1 MTASFV
7 AGRVSENAATP
18 RRPHK
23 KAADDVDGAI
33 VPLLIALSLG
43 FMKDDNSTLRVGQLL
58 RSLVQTASPGARL
71 PSVRE
76 LQKLHRISPLTVRHA
91 MAPLISEGLI
101 EARPGQGTFVRASVP
116 PTTTQNDRAWQSVV
130 LGPGRPRSEELMDLI
145 ALPAAD
151 VIPLSCGYLPLELQ
165 ATGALTAALN
175 RASRRPAIWD
185 RMDVG
190 GQESLRQWFGKE
202 LHPSISPNDVLI
214 CPGSQAALATT
225 FRALTQPGEAILME
239 SPTYIGAMAA
249 AHAAGLRLVPVPTDH
264 EGVRPELLEEA
275 LRASGAK
282 VFYCQP
288 RHSNPTGAVLSAS
301 RRVAVLD
308 AVTRAGAFLIEDDWA
323 RDLDLEGI
331 TPAPLAT
338 SDPDGHVIYI
348 RSLTKPVAAGLRI
361 SALIARGAVRARL
374 KACRTTDD
382 FFVAGPLQ
390 EAALQLV
397 SSTSWS
403 RHLRVMRTELRMRRD
418 ALVAAIKD
426 TLPAATLPA
435 IPNGG
440 FHLWVKLPDSLSDI
454 DIARAALQRGVLVS
468 PGSHWYPA
476 EAPTPSL
483 RLTFAAAPPEE
494 LRRGVVLLAS
504 VMDRAGQ

>member
-1 MTASFV
+1 MITASFV

-18 RRPHK
+18 RMPQN
-23 KAADDVDGAI
+23 KAVDGLDAAI
-33 VPLLIALSLG
+33 GLTLIALSLM
-43 FMKDDNSTLRVGQLL
+43 FMKNDNSTTRVIQSLRA
-58 RSLVQTASPGARL
+58 LVDSAAPGARL

-76 LQKLHRISPLTVRHA
+76 LQKLHGISPLTVRHA

-101 EARPGQGTFVRASVP
+101 EARPGQGTFVRARVTLATRP
-116 PTTTQNDRAWQSVV
+116 EDRAWQSVV
-130 LGPGRPRSEELMDLI
+130 LGAGRPRSEDLMGLI

-151 VIPLSCGYLPLELQ
+151 AIPLSCGYLPLELQ
-165 ATGALTAALN
+165 ATGALTAALG

-190 GQESLRQWFGKE
+190 GQESLRQWFARE
-202 LHPSISPNDVLI
+202 LHPSIAPNDVLI

-225 FRALTQPGEAILME
+225 FRALTQPGDAILME
-239 SPTYIGAMAA
+239 SPTYIGALAA
-249 AHAAGLRLVPVPTDH
+249 AHAAGLRLVPVPTDN

-288 RHSNPTGAVLSAS
+288 RHSNPTGTVLDAN
-301 RRVAVLD
+301 RRVAVLEVV
-308 AVTRAGAFLIEDDWA
+308 ARAGVFLIEDDWA
-323 RDLDLEGI
+323 RDLDLEGS
-331 TPAPLAT
+331 TPAPLAA

-348 RSLTKPVAAGLRI
+348 RSLTKPAAAGLRI
-361 SALIARGAVRARL
+361 AALIARGAVRARL

-397 SSTSWS
+397 SSPSWA
-403 RHLRVMRTELRMRRD
+403 RHLRAMRAELRMRRD
-418 ALVAAIKD
+418 ALVAAIRE
-426 TLPAATLPA
+426 TLPAAALTV

-440 FHLWVKLPDSLSDI
+440 FHLWVRLPEGLSDI
-454 DIARAALQRGVLVS
+454 DVARAALQRGVVVS

-476 EAPTPSL
+476 EAPAPSL
-483 RLTFAAAPPEE
+483 RLTFAAAPPAA
-494 LRRGVVLLAS
+494 LRRGVSVLAAVMAS
-504 VMDRAGQ
+504 S